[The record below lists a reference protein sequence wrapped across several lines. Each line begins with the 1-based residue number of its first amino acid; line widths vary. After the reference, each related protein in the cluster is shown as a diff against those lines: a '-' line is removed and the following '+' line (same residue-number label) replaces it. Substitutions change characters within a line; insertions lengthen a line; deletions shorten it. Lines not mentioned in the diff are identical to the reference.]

1 MDSEFNQKLNI
12 EYKTLLPFFQ
22 RFSDELTRQL
32 QFLLLKKNVKLGVPT
47 QTRIKSFES
56 IFEKHSSKRF
66 NIKKSILELQDLVG
80 IRIILLFKPDI
91 EEVLDC
97 LKENFNVIKEYN
109 AEDKLEYNQFGYSS
123 KHIIISLSSE
133 WLKVPTFRDLEPF
146 TAEIQLRTMA
156 QHIWAESSNLF
167 QYKNEKN
174 VPKVLL
180 RSVGRISALLETV
193 DLEYERLL
201 DIRNDYIQK
210 IEIDNEVDLN
220 VDTLKTVLNET
231 LPQENYGDSDEYSD
245 VLMEVIELGI
255 HDIPELK
262 SIILK
267 HIKYAIA
274 EDKKIVKNISEA
286 ILLGSDPVYEV
297 EKERQESG
305 VFLTHVGLLRT
316 ILTKEYGKKWNE
328 VYGKLQDKK
337 TEKKD

>member
-1 MDSEFNQKLNI
+1 MDNEFNQKLNI

-32 QFLLLKKNVKLGVPT
+32 QFLLLKKNVQLGVPT

-80 IRIILLFKPDI
+80 IRIILLFRPDI
-91 EEVLDC
+91 EDVLDC

-146 TAEIQLRTMA
+146 TAEIQLRTMT

-167 QYKNEKN
+167 QYKNEQN

-180 RSVGRISALLETV
+180 RSIGRISALLETV

-201 DIRNDYIQK
+201 DIRHGYIQK
-210 IEIDNEVDLN
+210 IGVDNDFDLN
-220 VDTLKTVLNET
+220 VDTLKILLAET
-231 LPQENYGDSDEYSD
+231 LPLENKGDSDEYSD
-245 VLMEVIELGI
+245 VLMEIIELGI
-255 HDIPELK
+255 PNIPELK
-262 SIILK
+262 NIILK
-267 HIKYAIA
+267 HITSALA
-274 EDKKIVKNISEA
+274 EDRKIVKNISEA
-286 ILLGSDPVYEV
+286 TLLGNDPLYEV

-305 VFLTHVGLLRT
+305 VFFTHVGLLRT
-316 ILTKEYGKKWNE
+316 ILTAEYGKKWSE
-328 VYGKLQDKK
+328 VYKKLQDRKV
-337 TEKKD
+337 EKNK